1 MVNLKNAL
9 PKLLVAVALVVGS
22 VPVLETVS
30 STSSTSVAASKS
42 SGSKDKGSK
51 SSKDK
56 GSKSS
61 KDKGSK
67 SSKDKGSK
75 SGGTKTV
82 SATPTPAA
90 SAIPCEP
97 PTDPTPA
104 PSSIQMVYGFGVEVV
119 SFQEIPVDSGNPA
132 PQPSDNAAGGA

>member
-42 SGSKDKGSK
+42 SG
-51 SSKDK
+51 
-56 GSKSS
+56 S

>member
-42 SGSKDKGSK
+42 SG
-51 SSKDK
+51 SKDK

-132 PQPSDNAAGGA
+132 PAPSSNGGAAL